1 MARIEKVKLPDIGE
15 GIAEGEIVRWLVKE
29 GDKVKQFQPLVEVL
43 TDKANVEIPS
53 PVSGRV
59 VRFLA
64 SEGER
69 VSVGSP
75 IVEIE
80 LEGEGESG
88 AVEPEKS
95 SGSVEEVKK
104 GVSPELEEKVEAKKE
119 ERRIVRAPPSVRKLA
134 RDLGIDLAKVKGTG
148 PGGVITRDDVLKYAQ
163 AQQGAQAQA
172 AARAAETEKIQMEAV
187 EKPQTQAVKAETAE
201 QAVERVPLRGI
212 RKIMAE
218 RMALAKSRIPH
229 AYIVEEVDVT
239 DLLSL
244 RDHLAKYAE
253 GKGIRLTILP
263 FIVKAVVKALKE
275 YPLLNSS
282 LDEDRNEI
290 VVKKYYN
297 IGIAVDTEMGLVVPN
312 IKNADR
318 KGLFEIARDI
328 SMLASKAR
336 SGKLDLSDVR
346 DGTFTITNIGSI
358 GTVMGMPV
366 INPPEVA
373 ILGVHRVVDKPV
385 YIDGELKPRK
395 VVNLS
400 LSFDHR
406 VIEGAYAAR
415 FLNLVKRY
423 LEDPILLVVPD
434 NELKV

>member
-15 GIAEGEIVRWLVKE
+15 GIAEGEIVRWLVKK
-29 GDKVKQFQPLVEVL
+29 GDRVKQFQPLVEVL

-80 LEGEGESG
+80 LEGE
-88 AVEPEKS
+88 AVEPEERA
-95 SGSVEEVKK
+95 GSAEEVRE
-104 GVSPELEEKVEAKKE
+104 GVSPELGEKVEVKKE
-119 ERRIVRAPPSVRKLA
+119 ERRVVVRAPPSVRKLA

-148 PGGVITRDDVLKYAQ
+148 PGGVITRDDVLRYAQ

-172 AARAAETEKIQMEAV
+172 TARAAEAEKIQVEAV
-187 EKPQTQAVKAETAE
+187 EKPKAQTVKVEAAE
-201 QAVERVPLRGI
+201 QAVERIPLRGI

-423 LEDPILLVVPD
+423 LEDPILLVVSD